1 MASTRLLNRIDD
13 YVQSLLTDNKER
25 LWPAATSIANK
36 FKLQLVA
43 TGGTTRIVMKKKG
56 SRTVIKVG
64 YPSHNRAEYAAYKA
78 LECSVLGDLLAP
90 CLGVS
95 EKGYALE
102 MAFIPKA
109 IPQAKGEYYWFNPE
123 FVKLREK
130 LESHFSFIKGY
141 NKYAWGADFHEEN
154 MRVMRNGDIK
164 IIDYSNLLSDM
175 FSRQKKTTIQRA
187 IKGVLRLGYPRVDI
201 KLTLKNRIISYE
213 DNNGCF
219 YKVAIDPQE
228 GEAIIT

>member
-1 MASTRLLNRIDD
+1 MASTNLLKRIDN
-13 YVQSLLTDNKER
+13 YVQDLLDRGKSLDK
-25 LWPAATSIANK
+25 PSYADMVAHK
-36 FKLQLVA
+36 FKLDVVSYS
-43 TGGTTRIVMKKKG
+43 GTTRLVMKKKK

-95 EKGYALE
+95 PKGYALE

-109 IPQAKGEYYWFNPE
+109 IPSAKGQYYWFNSE
-123 FVKLREK
+123 FVKMRDR
-130 LESHFSFIKGY
+130 LESHFGFIKEY

-164 IIDYSNLLSDM
+164 IIDYSNLLADM
-175 FSRQKKTTIQRA
+175 FSRRSTTTIQKA
-187 IKGVLRLGYPRVDI
+187 IKGILKLKFPHVRV
-201 KLTLKNRIISYE
+201 KLTLNNRIISYR
-213 DNNGCF
+213 DSDHHS
-219 YKVAIDPQE
+219 YDVAIDPQK
-228 GEAIIT
+228 GEAII

>member
-1 MASTRLLNRIDD
+1 MGSTKLLNRIDEH
-13 YVQSLLTDNKER
+13 VHSLLTDNKER
-25 LWPAATSIANK
+25 LWPASTSIARK
-36 FKLQLVA
+36 FKLQLLE

-56 SRTVIKVG
+56 ARTVIKVG

-78 LECSVLGDLLAP
+78 LEHSTLGHLLAP
-90 CLGVS
+90 CLGIS
-95 EKGYALE
+95 ENGYALE
-102 MAFIPKA
+102 MQFIPHP

-123 FVKLREK
+123 FAKLRDR

-175 FSRQKKTTIQRA
+175 FSRQKKTTVQGA

-201 KLTLKNRIISYE
+201 KLTMKNRIISYE
-213 DNNGCF
+213 DNNDHS

-228 GEAIIT
+228 EEAII

>member
-1 MASTRLLNRIDD
+1 MASTKLLNRIDEH
-13 YVQSLLTDNKER
+13 VHSLLTDNKER
-25 LWPAATSIANK
+25 LWPASTSIANK

-56 SRTVIKVG
+56 GRTVIKVG

-78 LECSVLGDLLAP
+78 LEYSTLGDLLAP
-90 CLGVS
+90 CVAIS
-95 EKGYALE
+95 DNGYALE
-102 MAFIPKA
+102 MQYVPRP

-123 FVKLREK
+123 FVKLRDK

-175 FSRQKKTTIQRA
+175 FSRQKKTTVEKA

-213 DNNGCF
+213 DDNGCF

-228 GEAIIT
+228 EEAII